1 MVVSKAIHHGNGS
14 RAPGSELAA
23 SWRPLR
29 EATHLPSYIYTSQEL
44 FEREKEEIFMK
55 DWLAV
60 ARVEEIETPG
70 DYMTFNIMG
79 EPIVVTRDRD
89 GEIHAF
95 YNICAHRGVAVVEGA
110 GTARQFKCPY
120 HAWTY
125 DLTGKL
131 IGAAYMD
138 EIADF
143 RRDDCRMQPIR
154 SDIWEG
160 WVFVNFDDQ
169 AEPLTDFVAD
179 FARHFGV
186 FQQGRF
192 RLTKK
197 LTSSLKCNWK
207 LINEN
212 FVDVYHLI
220 TLHGDTLT
228 EWPTPETYN
237 YDTWENG
244 GYAAFYENNMAT
256 LEGLRDL
263 GHAPWLDDWLKDKDL
278 KLAAGAGFLSPNLT
292 TFVRPYTVAEI
303 IIWPVAVDETLIHQY
318 LTVPAH
324 YFDDAGDVVERAE
337 PIHQQLEIVLEEDR
351 AMIESLQKVMRT
363 KGFRPGRMSTSEF
376 LVHNY
381 VGAYLERMFGEEGV
395 AQAAE

>member
-1 MVVSKAIHHGNGS
+1 MAI
-14 RAPGSELAA
+14 SEATDQPSPDRGKLAETL
-23 SWRPLR
+23 RPLR
-29 EATHLPSYIYTSQEL
+29 EATHLPSYIYTSKEL

-60 ARVEEIETPG
+60 ARVEEIEKPG
-70 DYMTFNIMG
+70 DYMTFHIMG
-79 EPIVVTRDRD
+79 EPIVVVRDRD
-89 GEIHAF
+89 GAINAF
-95 YNICAHRGVAVVEGA
+95 YNLCAHRGVEVIEGDGNA
-110 GTARQFKCPY
+110 KQFKCPY

-131 IGAAYMD
+131 LGASYMD
-138 EIADF
+138 EIAGFDL
-143 RRDDCRMQPIR
+143 DNCRMQPIR

-160 WVFVNFDDQ
+160 WIFVNFDDDP
-169 AEPLTDFVAD
+169 EPLSHFIAD
-179 FARHFGV
+179 FAKHFGV

-192 RLTKK
+192 RLTKR
-197 LTSSLKCNWK
+197 LTSTLKCNWK

-237 YDTWENG
+237 YTTWKNG
-244 GYAAFYENNMAT
+244 GYAAFYENDMST
-256 LEGLRDL
+256 LEPLRDL
-263 GHAPWLDDWLKDKDL
+263 GHAPWLDNWLKDKDL
-278 KLAAGAGFLSPNLT
+278 SLAAGAGFLSPNLT

-303 IIWPVAVDETLIHQY
+303 IIWPVSVDETLIHQY
-318 LTVPAH
+318 LTVPEH
-324 YFDDAGDVVERAE
+324 YFEAADDVVERAE
-337 PIHQQLEIVLEEDR
+337 PIHQQLDIVLEEDR
-351 AMIESLQKVMRT
+351 TMIESLQKVMRT

-381 VGAYLERMFGEEGV
+381 VIAYLDRMVGEDGV
-395 AQAAE
+395 SQAAE

>member
-1 MVVSKAIHHGNGS
+1 M
-14 RAPGSELAA
+14 
-23 SWRPLR
+23 
-29 EATHLPSYIYTSQEL
+29 
-44 FEREKEEIFMK
+44 
-55 DWLAV
+55 
-60 ARVEEIETPG
+60 
-70 DYMTFNIMG
+70 
-79 EPIVVTRDRD
+79 
-89 GEIHAF
+89 
-95 YNICAHRGVAVVEGA
+95 
-110 GTARQFKCPY
+110 
-120 HAWTY
+120 
-125 DLTGKL
+125 
-131 IGAAYMD
+131 
-138 EIADF
+138 
-143 RRDDCRMQPIR
+143 
-154 SDIWEG
+154 
-160 WVFVNFDDQ
+160 
-169 AEPLTDFVAD
+169 
-179 FARHFGV
+179 
-186 FQQGRF
+186 
-192 RLTKK
+192 
-197 LTSSLKCNWK
+197 
-207 LINEN
+207 
-212 FVDVYHLI
+212 
-220 TLHGDTLT
+220 
-228 EWPTPETYN
+228 
-237 YDTWENG
+237 G